1 MLEMTDYC
9 KQFLEKNSEF
19 RWFIIRYY
27 GNDKNEYLKQ
37 LATENRESEL
47 RKILNDIWFQLPD
60 HIFNIIENPPGWNT
74 FLEFVEE

>member
-1 MLEMTDYC
+1 MTDYC

-19 RWFIIRYY
+19 KWFIIRYY

-47 RKILNDIWFQLPD
+47 RKILNDIWFRLPD